1 MWLGEIWRRLQ
12 VMARR
17 QEFEAGLD
25 EEIRLH
31 LELRAEQE
39 ADPYVARRRF
49 GNTTQLK
56 EPAPR
61 MYAPVAQKTW
71 TPMQTM
77 QVAIRTKQDPALA
90 AGYARE
96 AIRAVDPQLPV
107 ADVRTMNAV
116 VDESLA
122 RPRFAMFLVGSFGV
136 FALALASIGTY
147 GVIAYFVRQRTRE
160 IGVRIAL
167 GAGRGDVLGIVI
179 GEGMRLA
186 GAGIV
191 IGIAAALAAT
201 PLMRRFLYGVRPA
214 DPATFV
220 GVAAMLL
227 AITLAACYIPARR
240 AMRLDPNV
248 ALREE

>member
-1 MWLGEIWRRLQ
+1 MGDGEMGRHQRKSKGAVLQADARGTQPARIRAGAISPRFGRDRADHREHVMWLGEIWRRLQ

-107 ADVRTMNAV
+107 ADV
-116 VDESLA
+116 
-122 RPRFAMFLVGSFGV
+122 
-136 FALALASIGTY
+136 
-147 GVIAYFVRQRTRE
+147 
-160 IGVRIAL
+160 
-167 GAGRGDVLGIVI
+167 
-179 GEGMRLA
+179 
-186 GAGIV
+186 
-191 IGIAAALAAT
+191 
-201 PLMRRFLYGVRPA
+201 
-214 DPATFV
+214 
-220 GVAAMLL
+220 
-227 AITLAACYIPARR
+227 
-240 AMRLDPNV
+240 
-248 ALREE
+248 